1 MGLSERMNPAARILV
16 VGPSWVGDMVMA
28 SVLFQLLRARQPHAR
43 IDVLAP
49 GWSLPLL
56 ARMPEVDQGLEMP
69 VGHGRLGLRVR
80 WRLARSLRGRYDQA
94 IVLPGSLKSTLVPWL
109 AGIARRTGYRGEQ
122 RYGLLNDMRQLR
134 PVELPLMVQ
143 RYAAL
148 ALDVR
153 TPLAADLPAEL
164 PRPRLRVDA
173 GRQAA
178 LLAEFGLDLQRPAVA
193 LLPGAEFGPSK
204 QWPLDYFAEVARAL
218 LAQGYAV
225 WVLGS
230 ARDAEAGRSI
240 AGQAPG
246 TRDLCGCTRLEDAVD
261 LLAATSGCISN
272 DSGLMHVAA
281 ALDVPLVA
289 LFGSTSPEHTPP
301 LSDRAQV
308 LRLGLDCSPCFQRNC
323 PLGHHRCLREIR
335 PAQVLAAL
343 TPALATA

>member
-1 MGLSERMNPAARILV
+1 MKAPANILV

-28 SVLFQLLRARQPHAR
+28 SVLFQLLRARQPQAR

-56 ARMPEVDQGLEMP
+56 ARMPEVNHGIEMP
-69 VGHGRLGLRVR
+69 VGHGRLGLRTR
-80 WRLARSLRGRYDQA
+80 WQLARSLRGRYDQA
-94 IVLPGSLKSTLVPWL
+94 IVLPGSLKSALVPWL

-122 RYGLLNDMRQLR
+122 RYGLINDMRQLR
-134 PVELPLMVQ
+134 PAELPLMVQ

-153 TPLAADLPAEL
+153 APAATDLPVDL
-164 PRPRLRVDA
+164 PRPRLRVDRA
-173 GRQAA
+173 RQAA
-178 LLAEFGLDLQRPAVA
+178 LRAELGLDARRPAVA

-204 QWPLDYFAEVARAL
+204 QWPLAHYAAAARSL
-218 LAQGYAV
+218 LAQGLAV

-230 ARDAEAGRSI
+230 PKDAEAGRLV
-240 AGQAPG
+240 AEQAPG
-246 TRDLCGCTRLEDAVD
+246 AIDLCGRTRLEDAVD
-261 LLAATSGCISN
+261 LLAAASGCISN

-301 LSDRAQV
+301 LSPAAQV
-308 LRLGLDCSPCFQRNC
+308 LRLGLDCAPCFQRTC
-323 PLGHHRCLREIR
+323 PLGHHRCLRDIS

-343 TPALATA
+343 APALPALSAALA

>member
-1 MGLSERMNPAARILV
+1 MKAPANILV

-28 SVLFQLLRARQPHAR
+28 SVLFQLLRARQPQAR

-56 ARMPEVDQGLEMP
+56 ARMPEVNQGIEMP
-69 VGHGRLGLRVR
+69 VGHGRLGLRTR
-80 WRLARSLRGRYDQA
+80 WQLARSLRGRYDQA
-94 IVLPGSLKSTLVPWL
+94 IVLPGSLKSALVPWL

-134 PVELPLMVQ
+134 PAELPLMVQ

-153 TPLAADLPAEL
+153 APVAADLPAEL
-164 PRPRLRVDA
+164 PRPRLRVERA
-173 GRQAA
+173 RQAA
-178 LLAEFGLDLQRPAVA
+178 LRADLGLDARQPAVA

-204 QWPLDYFAEVARAL
+204 QWPLAHYAAAARSL
-218 LAQGYAV
+218 LAQGHAV

-230 ARDAEAGRSI
+230 PKDAEAGRLI
-240 AGQAPG
+240 AEQAPG
-246 TRDLCGCTRLEDAVD
+246 TIDLCGRTRLEDAVD
-261 LLAATSGCISN
+261 LLAAASGCISN

-301 LSDRAQV
+301 LSPAAQV
-308 LRLGLDCSPCFQRNC
+308 LRLGLDCAPCFQRTC
-323 PLGHHRCLREIR
+323 PLGHHRCLRDIS

-343 TPALATA
+343 APALPALPA

>member
-1 MGLSERMNPAARILV
+1 MKAPANILV

-28 SVLFQLLRARQPHAR
+28 SVLFQLLRARQPQAR

-56 ARMPEVDQGLEMP
+56 ARMPEVNHGIEMP
-69 VGHGRLGLRVR
+69 VGHGRLGLRTR
-80 WRLARSLRGRYDQA
+80 WQLARSLRGRYDQA
-94 IVLPGSLKSTLVPWL
+94 IVLPGSLKSALVPWL

-122 RYGLLNDMRQLR
+122 RYGLLNDMRRLR
-134 PVELPLMVQ
+134 PEALPLMVQ

-153 TPLAADLPAEL
+153 TPAATDLPVDL
-164 PRPRLRVDA
+164 PRPRLRVDRA
-173 GRQAA
+173 RQAA
-178 LLAEFGLDLQRPAVA
+178 LRADLGLDARRPAVA

-204 QWPLDYFAEVARAL
+204 QWPLAHYAAAARSL
-218 LAQGYAV
+218 LAQGLAV

-230 ARDAEAGRSI
+230 PKDAEAGRLV
-240 AGQAPG
+240 AEQAPG
-246 TRDLCGCTRLEDAVD
+246 AIDLCGRTRLEDAVD
-261 LLAATSGCISN
+261 LLAAASGCISN

-301 LSDRAQV
+301 LSPAAQV
-308 LRLGLDCSPCFQRNC
+308 LRLGLDCAPCFQRTC
-323 PLGHHRCLREIR
+323 PLGHHRCLRDIS

-343 TPALATA
+343 APALPALSAALA

>member
-1 MGLSERMNPAARILV
+1 MKAPANILV

-28 SVLFQLLRARQPHAR
+28 SVLFQQLRARQPQAR

-56 ARMPEVDQGLEMP
+56 ARMPEVNHGIEMP
-69 VGHGRLGLRVR
+69 VGHGRLGLRTR
-80 WRLARSLRGRYDQA
+80 WQLARSLRGRYDQA
-94 IVLPGSLKSTLVPWL
+94 IVLPGSLKSALVPWL

-134 PVELPLMVQ
+134 PAELPLMVQ

-153 TPLAADLPAEL
+153 APVAADLPAEL
-164 PRPRLRVDA
+164 PRPRLRVDRA
-173 GRQAA
+173 RQAA
-178 LLAEFGLDLQRPAVA
+178 LRADLGLDARQPAVA

-204 QWPLDYFAEVARAL
+204 QWPLAHYAAAARSL
-218 LAQGYAV
+218 LALGHAV

-230 ARDAEAGRSI
+230 PKDAEAGRLI
-240 AGQAPG
+240 AEQAPG
-246 TRDLCGCTRLEDAVD
+246 TIDLCGRTRLEDAVD
-261 LLAATSGCISN
+261 LLAAASGCISN

-301 LSDRAQV
+301 LSPAAQV
-308 LRLGLDCSPCFQRNC
+308 LRLGLDCAPCFQRTC
-323 PLGHHRCLREIR
+323 PLGHHRCLRDIS

-343 TPALATA
+343 APALPALSAVPA

>member
-1 MGLSERMNPAARILV
+1 MKAPANILL

-28 SVLFQLLRARQPHAR
+28 SVLFQLLRARQPQAR

-56 ARMPEVDQGLEMP
+56 ARMPEVNQGIEMP
-69 VGHGRLGLRVR
+69 VGHGRLGLRTR
-80 WRLARSLRGRYDQA
+80 WQLARSLRGRYDQA
-94 IVLPGSLKSTLVPWL
+94 IVLPGSLKSALVPWL

-134 PVELPLMVQ
+134 PAELPLMVQ

-153 TPLAADLPAEL
+153 APVAADLPAEL
-164 PRPRLRVDA
+164 PRPRLRVERA
-173 GRQAA
+173 RQAA
-178 LLAEFGLDLQRPAVA
+178 LRADLGLDARRPAVA

-204 QWPLDYFAEVARAL
+204 QWPLAHYAAAARSL
-218 LAQGYAV
+218 LAQGHAV

-230 ARDAEAGRSI
+230 PKDAEAGRLI
-240 AGQAPG
+240 AEQAPG
-246 TRDLCGCTRLEDAVD
+246 TIDLCGRTRLEDAVD
-261 LLAATSGCISN
+261 LLAAASGCISN

-301 LSDRAQV
+301 LSPAAQV
-308 LRLGLDCSPCFQRNC
+308 LRLGLDCAPCFQRTC
-323 PLGHHRCLREIR
+323 PLGHHRCLRDIS

-343 TPALATA
+343 APALPALPA

>member
-1 MGLSERMNPAARILV
+1 MKAPANILV

-28 SVLFQLLRARQPHAR
+28 SVLFQQLRARQPQAR

-56 ARMPEVDQGLEMP
+56 ARMPEVNHGIEMP
-69 VGHGRLGLRVR
+69 VGHGRLGLRTR
-80 WRLARSLRGRYDQA
+80 WQLARSLRGRYDQA
-94 IVLPGSLKSTLVPWL
+94 IVLPGSLKSALVPWL

-134 PVELPLMVQ
+134 PAELPLMVQ

-153 TPLAADLPAEL
+153 APVAADLPAEL
-164 PRPRLRVDA
+164 PRPRLRVDRA
-173 GRQAA
+173 RQAA
-178 LLAEFGLDLQRPAVA
+178 LRADLGLDARQPAVA

-204 QWPLDYFAEVARAL
+204 QWPLAHYAAAARSL
-218 LAQGYAV
+218 LALGHAV

-230 ARDAEAGRSI
+230 PKDAEAGRLI
-240 AGQAPG
+240 AEQAPG
-246 TRDLCGCTRLEDAVD
+246 TIDLCGRTRLEDAVD
-261 LLAATSGCISN
+261 LLAAASGCISN

-301 LSDRAQV
+301 LSPAAQV
-308 LRLGLDCSPCFQRNC
+308 LRLGLDCAPCFQRTC
-323 PLGHHRCLREIR
+323 PLGHHRCLRDIS

-343 TPALATA
+343 APALPALSTVPA

>member
-1 MGLSERMNPAARILV
+1 MKAPANILV

-28 SVLFQLLRARQPHAR
+28 SVLFQLLRARQPQAR

-56 ARMPEVDQGLEMP
+56 ARMPEVNQGIEMP
-69 VGHGRLGLRVR
+69 VGHGRLGLRTR
-80 WRLARSLRGRYDQA
+80 WQLARSLRGRYDQA
-94 IVLPGSLKSTLVPWL
+94 IVLPGSLKSALVPWL

-134 PVELPLMVQ
+134 PAELPLMVQ
-143 RYAAL
+143 RYAGL

-153 TPLAADLPAEL
+153 APVAADLPAEL
-164 PRPRLRVDA
+164 PRPRLRVDRA
-173 GRQAA
+173 RQATLRA
-178 LLAEFGLDLQRPAVA
+178 DLGLDPRQPAVA

-204 QWPLDYFAEVARAL
+204 QWPLAHYAAAARSL
-218 LAQGYAV
+218 LALGHAV

-230 ARDAEAGRSI
+230 PKDAEAGRLI
-240 AGQAPG
+240 AEQAPG
-246 TRDLCGCTRLEDAVD
+246 TIDLCGRTRLEDAVD
-261 LLAATSGCISN
+261 LLAAASGCISN

-301 LSDRAQV
+301 LSPAAQV
-308 LRLGLDCSPCFQRNC
+308 LRLGLDCAPCFQRTC
-323 PLGHHRCLREIR
+323 PLGHHRCLRDIS

-343 TPALATA
+343 APALPALPA

>member
-1 MGLSERMNPAARILV
+1 MKAPANILV

-28 SVLFQLLRARQPHAR
+28 SVLFQLLRARQPQAR

-56 ARMPEVDQGLEMP
+56 ARMPEVNHGIEMP
-69 VGHGRLGLRVR
+69 VGHGRLGLRTR
-80 WRLARSLRGRYDQA
+80 WQLARSLRGRYDQA
-94 IVLPGSLKSTLVPWL
+94 IVLPGSLKSALVPWL

-134 PVELPLMVQ
+134 PAELPLMVQ

-153 TPLAADLPAEL
+153 APVAADLPAEL
-164 PRPRLRVDA
+164 PRPRLRVDRA
-173 GRQAA
+173 RQAA
-178 LLAEFGLDLQRPAVA
+178 LRADLGLDARQPAVA

-204 QWPLDYFAEVARAL
+204 QWPLAHYAAAARSL
-218 LAQGYAV
+218 LALGHAV

-230 ARDAEAGRSI
+230 PKDAEAGRLI
-240 AGQAPG
+240 AEQAPG
-246 TRDLCGCTRLEDAVD
+246 TIDLCGRTRLEDAVD
-261 LLAATSGCISN
+261 LLAAASGCISN

-301 LSDRAQV
+301 LSPAAQV
-308 LRLGLDCSPCFQRNC
+308 LRLGLDCAPCFQRTC
-323 PLGHHRCLREIR
+323 PLGHHRCLRDIS

-343 TPALATA
+343 APALPALSTVPA

>member
-1 MGLSERMNPAARILV
+1 MKAPANILV

-28 SVLFQLLRARQPHAR
+28 SVLFQLLRARQPQAR

-56 ARMPEVDQGLEMP
+56 ARMPEVNQGIEMP
-69 VGHGRLGLRVR
+69 VGHGRLGLRTR
-80 WRLARSLRGRYDQA
+80 WQLARSLRGRYDQA
-94 IVLPGSLKSTLVPWL
+94 IVLPGSLKSALVPWL

-153 TPLAADLPAEL
+153 APVAADLPAEL
-164 PRPRLRVDA
+164 PRPRLRVDRA
-173 GRQAA
+173 RQAA
-178 LLAEFGLDLQRPAVA
+178 LRTDLGLDARQPAVA

-204 QWPLDYFAEVARAL
+204 QWPLAHYAAAARSL
-218 LAQGYAV
+218 LALGHAV

-230 ARDAEAGRSI
+230 PKDAEAGRLI
-240 AGQAPG
+240 AEQAPG
-246 TRDLCGCTRLEDAVD
+246 TIDLCGRTRLEDAVD
-261 LLAATSGCISN
+261 LLAAASGCISN

-301 LSDRAQV
+301 LSPAAQV
-308 LRLGLDCSPCFQRNC
+308 LRLGLDCAPCFQRTC
-323 PLGHHRCLREIR
+323 PLGHHRCLRDIS

-343 TPALATA
+343 APALPALPA

>member
-1 MGLSERMNPAARILV
+1 MKAPASILV
-16 VGPSWVGDMVMA
+16 IGPSWVGDMVMA
-28 SVLFQLLRARQPHAR
+28 SVLFQLLRARQPQAR

-56 ARMPEVDQGLEMP
+56 ARMPEVTQGIDMP
-69 VGHGRLGLRVR
+69 VGHGRLGLRTR
-80 WRLARSLRGRYDQA
+80 WQLARSLRGRYDQA
-94 IVLPGSLKSTLVPWL
+94 IVLPGSLKSALVPWL

-153 TPLAADLPAEL
+153 APAATDLPADL
-164 PRPRLRVDA
+164 PRPRLRVDRA
-173 GRQAA
+173 RQAA
-178 LLAEFGLDLQRPAVA
+178 LLADLGLDPSRPAVA

-204 QWPLDYFAEVARAL
+204 QWPLAHYAAAARSL
-218 LAQGYAV
+218 LAQGRAV

-230 ARDAEAGRSI
+230 PKDAEAGRQI
-240 AGQAPG
+240 AQQAPG
-246 TRDLCGCTRLEDAVD
+246 AIDLCGRTRLEDAVD
-261 LLAATSGCISN
+261 LLAAASGCISN

-301 LSDRAQV
+301 TSARARV
-308 LRLGLDCSPCFQRNC
+308 LRLGLDCSPCFQRRC
-323 PLGHHRCLREIR
+323 PLGHTRCLVDLDPPR
-335 PAQVLAAL
+335 VLAVL
-343 TPALATA
+343 DATLDPR

>member
-1 MGLSERMNPAARILV
+1 MKAPANILV

-28 SVLFQLLRARQPHAR
+28 SVLFQLLRARQPQAR

-56 ARMPEVDQGLEMP
+56 ARMPEVNQGIEMP
-69 VGHGRLGLRVR
+69 VGHGRLGLRTR
-80 WRLARSLRGRYDQA
+80 WQLARSLRGRYDQA
-94 IVLPGSLKSTLVPWL
+94 IVLPGSLKSALVPWL

-134 PVELPLMVQ
+134 PAELPLMVQ
-143 RYAAL
+143 RYAGL

-153 TPLAADLPAEL
+153 APVAADLPAEL
-164 PRPRLRVDA
+164 PRPRLRVDRA
-173 GRQAA
+173 RQATLRA
-178 LLAEFGLDLQRPAVA
+178 DLGLDARRPAVA

-204 QWPLDYFAEVARAL
+204 QWPLAHYAAAARSL
-218 LAQGYAV
+218 LALGHAV

-230 ARDAEAGRSI
+230 PKDAEAGRLI
-240 AGQAPG
+240 AEQAPG
-246 TRDLCGCTRLEDAVD
+246 TIDLCGRTRLEDAVD
-261 LLAATSGCISN
+261 LLAAASGCISN

-301 LSDRAQV
+301 LSPAAQV
-308 LRLGLDCSPCFQRNC
+308 LRLGLDCAPCFQRTC
-323 PLGHHRCLREIR
+323 PLGHHRCLRDIS

-343 TPALATA
+343 APALPALPA

>member
-1 MGLSERMNPAARILV
+1 MKAPANILV

-28 SVLFQLLRARQPHAR
+28 SVLFQLLRARQPQAR

-56 ARMPEVDQGLEMP
+56 ARMPEVNQGIEMP
-69 VGHGRLGLRVR
+69 VGHGRLGLRTR
-80 WRLARSLRGRYDQA
+80 WQLARSLRGRYDQA
-94 IVLPGSLKSTLVPWL
+94 IVLPGSLKSALVPWL

-153 TPLAADLPAEL
+153 APVAADLPAEL
-164 PRPRLRVDA
+164 PRPRLRVDRA
-173 GRQAA
+173 RQAA
-178 LLAEFGLDLQRPAVA
+178 LRTDLGLDARQPAVA

-204 QWPLDYFAEVARAL
+204 QWPLAHYAAAARSL
-218 LAQGYAV
+218 LALGHAV

-230 ARDAEAGRSI
+230 PKDAEAGRLV
-240 AGQAPG
+240 AEQAPG
-246 TRDLCGCTRLEDAVD
+246 AIDLCGRTRLEDAVD
-261 LLAATSGCISN
+261 LLAAASGCISN

-301 LSDRAQV
+301 LSPAAQV
-308 LRLGLDCSPCFQRNC
+308 LRLGLDCAPCFQRTC
-323 PLGHHRCLREIR
+323 PLGHHRCLRDIS

-343 TPALATA
+343 APALPALSAALA

>member
-1 MGLSERMNPAARILV
+1 MKAPVNILV

-28 SVLFQLLRARQPHAR
+28 SVLFQLLRVRQPQAR

-56 ARMPEVDQGLEMP
+56 ARMPEVNQGIEMP
-69 VGHGRLGLRVR
+69 VGHGRLGLRKR

-94 IVLPGSLKSTLVPWL
+94 IVLPGSLKSALVPWL
-109 AGIARRTGYRGEQ
+109 AGISRRTGYRGEQ

-134 PVELPLMVQ
+134 PAELPLMVQ

-153 TPLAADLPAEL
+153 APAPTDLPADL
-164 PRPRLRVDA
+164 PRPRLRVDRA
-173 GRQAA
+173 RQAA
-178 LLAEFGLDLQRPAVA
+178 LRTDLGLDARRPAVA

-204 QWPLDYFAEVARAL
+204 QWPLAHYAAAARSL
-218 LAQGYAV
+218 LAQGHAV

-230 ARDAEAGRSI
+230 PKDAEAGRLI
-240 AGQAPG
+240 AEQAPG
-246 TRDLCGCTRLEDAVD
+246 AIDLCGRTRLEDAVD
-261 LLAATSGCISN
+261 LLAAASGCISN

-301 LSDRAQV
+301 LSPAAQV
-308 LRLGLDCSPCFQRNC
+308 LRLGLDCAPCFQRTC
-323 PLGHHRCLREIR
+323 PLGHHRCLRDIS

-343 TPALATA
+343 APALPALSA

>member
-1 MGLSERMNPAARILV
+1 
-16 VGPSWVGDMVMA
+16 MVMA
-28 SVLFQLLRARQPHAR
+28 SVLFQLLRARQPQAR

-56 ARMPEVDQGLEMP
+56 ARMPEVNQGIEMP
-69 VGHGRLGLRVR
+69 VGHGRLGLRTR
-80 WRLARSLRGRYDQA
+80 WQLARSLRGRYDQA
-94 IVLPGSLKSTLVPWL
+94 IVLPGSLKSALVPWL

-134 PVELPLMVQ
+134 PAELPLMVQ

-153 TPLAADLPAEL
+153 APVAADLPAEL
-164 PRPRLRVDA
+164 PRPRLRVERA
-173 GRQAA
+173 RQAA
-178 LLAEFGLDLQRPAVA
+178 LRADLGLDARQPAVA

-204 QWPLDYFAEVARAL
+204 QWPLAHYAAAARSL
-218 LAQGYAV
+218 LAQGHAV

-230 ARDAEAGRSI
+230 PKDAEAGRLI
-240 AGQAPG
+240 AEQAPG
-246 TRDLCGCTRLEDAVD
+246 TIDLCGRTRLEDAVG
-261 LLAATSGCISN
+261 LLAAASGCISN

-301 LSDRAQV
+301 LSPAAQV
-308 LRLGLDCSPCFQRNC
+308 LRLGLDCAPCFQRTC
-323 PLGHHRCLREIR
+323 PLGHHRCLRDIS

-343 TPALATA
+343 APALPALSTVPA

>member
-1 MGLSERMNPAARILV
+1 MKAPANILV

-28 SVLFQLLRARQPHAR
+28 SVLFQLLRARQPQAR

-56 ARMPEVDQGLEMP
+56 ARMPEVNQGIEMP
-69 VGHGRLGLRVR
+69 VGHGRLGLRTR
-80 WRLARSLRGRYDQA
+80 WQLARSLRGRYDQA
-94 IVLPGSLKSTLVPWL
+94 IVLPGSLKSALVPWL

-134 PVELPLMVQ
+134 PAELPLMVQ

-153 TPLAADLPAEL
+153 APVAADLPAEL
-164 PRPRLRVDA
+164 PRPRLRVDRA
-173 GRQAA
+173 RQAA
-178 LLAEFGLDLQRPAVA
+178 LRADLGLDARQPAVA

-204 QWPLDYFAEVARAL
+204 QWPLAHYAAAARSL
-218 LAQGYAV
+218 LALGHAV

-230 ARDAEAGRSI
+230 PKDAEAGRLI
-240 AGQAPG
+240 AEQAPG
-246 TRDLCGCTRLEDAVD
+246 TIDLCGRTRLEDAVD
-261 LLAATSGCISN
+261 LLAAASGCISN

-301 LSDRAQV
+301 LSPSAQV
-308 LRLGLDCSPCFQRNC
+308 LRLGLDCAPCFQRTC
-323 PLGHHRCLREIR
+323 PLGHHRCLRDIS

-343 TPALATA
+343 APALPALPA

>member
-1 MGLSERMNPAARILV
+1 MKAPANILV

-28 SVLFQLLRARQPHAR
+28 SVLFQLLRARHPQAR
-43 IDVLAP
+43 IVVLAP

-56 ARMPEVDQGLEMP
+56 ARMPEVNHGIEMP
-69 VGHGRLGLRVR
+69 VGHGRLGLRTR
-80 WRLARSLRGRYDQA
+80 WQLARSLRGRYDQA
-94 IVLPGSLKSTLVPWL
+94 IVLPGSLKSALVPWL

-134 PVELPLMVQ
+134 PAELPLMVQ

-153 TPLAADLPAEL
+153 APVAADLPAEL
-164 PRPRLRVDA
+164 PRPRLRVDRA
-173 GRQAA
+173 RQAA
-178 LLAEFGLDLQRPAVA
+178 LRTNLGLDARQPAVA

-204 QWPLDYFAEVARAL
+204 QWPLAHYAAAARSL
-218 LAQGYAV
+218 LALGHAV

-230 ARDAEAGRSI
+230 PKDAEAGRLI
-240 AGQAPG
+240 AEQAPG
-246 TRDLCGCTRLEDAVD
+246 TIDLCGRTRLEDAVD
-261 LLAATSGCISN
+261 LLAAASGCISN

-301 LSDRAQV
+301 LSPAAQV
-308 LRLGLDCSPCFQRNC
+308 LRLGLDCAPCFQRTC
-323 PLGHHRCLREIR
+323 PLGHHRCLRDIS

-343 TPALATA
+343 APALPALSAVPA

>member
-1 MGLSERMNPAARILV
+1 MKAPANILV

-28 SVLFQLLRARQPHAR
+28 SVLFQLLRARQPQAR

-56 ARMPEVDQGLEMP
+56 ARMPEVNQGIEMP
-69 VGHGRLGLRVR
+69 VGHGRLGLRTR
-80 WRLARSLRGRYDQA
+80 WQLARSLRGRYDQA
-94 IVLPGSLKSTLVPWL
+94 IVLPGSLKSALVPWL

-134 PVELPLMVQ
+134 PAELPLMVQ

-153 TPLAADLPAEL
+153 APVAADLPAEL
-164 PRPRLRVDA
+164 PRPRLRVERA
-173 GRQAA
+173 RQAA
-178 LLAEFGLDLQRPAVA
+178 LRADLGLDARRPAVA

-204 QWPLDYFAEVARAL
+204 QWPLAHYAAAARSL
-218 LAQGYAV
+218 LAQGHAV

-230 ARDAEAGRSI
+230 PKDAEAGRLI
-240 AGQAPG
+240 AEQAPG
-246 TRDLCGCTRLEDAVD
+246 TIDLCGRTRLEDAVD
-261 LLAATSGCISN
+261 LLAAASGCISN

-301 LSDRAQV
+301 LSPAAQV
-308 LRLGLDCSPCFQRNC
+308 LRLGLDCAPCFQRTC
-323 PLGHHRCLREIR
+323 PLGHHRCLRDIS

-343 TPALATA
+343 APALPALPA

>member
-1 MGLSERMNPAARILV
+1 MKAPANILV

-28 SVLFQLLRARQPHAR
+28 SVLFQQLRARQPQAR

-56 ARMPEVDQGLEMP
+56 ARMPEVNHGIEMP
-69 VGHGRLGLRVR
+69 VGHGRLGLRTR
-80 WRLARSLRGRYDQA
+80 WQLARSLRGRYDQA
-94 IVLPGSLKSTLVPWL
+94 IVLPGSLKSALVPWL

-134 PVELPLMVQ
+134 PAELPLMVQ

-153 TPLAADLPAEL
+153 APVAADLPAEL
-164 PRPRLRVDA
+164 PRPRLRVDRA
-173 GRQAA
+173 RQAA
-178 LLAEFGLDLQRPAVA
+178 LRTNLGLDARQPAVA

-204 QWPLDYFAEVARAL
+204 QWPLAHYAAAARSL
-218 LAQGYAV
+218 LALGHAV

-230 ARDAEAGRSI
+230 PKDAEAGRLI
-240 AGQAPG
+240 AEQAPG
-246 TRDLCGCTRLEDAVD
+246 TIDLCGRTRLEDAVD
-261 LLAATSGCISN
+261 LLAAASGCISN

-301 LSDRAQV
+301 LSPAAQV
-308 LRLGLDCSPCFQRNC
+308 LRLGLDCAPCFQRTC
-323 PLGHHRCLREIR
+323 PLGHHRCLRDIS

-343 TPALATA
+343 APALPALSAVPA

>member
-1 MGLSERMNPAARILV
+1 MKAPANILL

-28 SVLFQLLRARQPHAR
+28 SVLFQLLRARQPQAR

-56 ARMPEVDQGLEMP
+56 ARMPEVNQGIEMP
-69 VGHGRLGLRVR
+69 VGHGRLGLRTR
-80 WRLARSLRGRYDQA
+80 WQLARSLRGRYDQA
-94 IVLPGSLKSTLVPWL
+94 IVLPGSLKSALVPWL

-134 PVELPLMVQ
+134 PAELPLMVQ

-153 TPLAADLPAEL
+153 APVAADLPAEL
-164 PRPRLRVDA
+164 PRPRLRVERA
-173 GRQAA
+173 RQAA
-178 LLAEFGLDLQRPAVA
+178 LRADLGLDARRPAVA

-204 QWPLDYFAEVARAL
+204 QWPLAHYVAAARSL
-218 LAQGYAV
+218 LAQGHAV

-230 ARDAEAGRSI
+230 PKDAEAGRLI
-240 AGQAPG
+240 AEQAPG
-246 TRDLCGCTRLEDAVD
+246 TIDLCGRTRLEDAVD
-261 LLAATSGCISN
+261 LLAAASGCISN

-301 LSDRAQV
+301 LSPAAQV
-308 LRLGLDCSPCFQRNC
+308 LRLGLDCAPCFQRTC
-323 PLGHHRCLREIR
+323 PLGHHRCLRDIS

-343 TPALATA
+343 APALPALPA

>member
-1 MGLSERMNPAARILV
+1 MKAPANILV

-28 SVLFQLLRARQPHAR
+28 SVLFQLLRARQPQAR

-56 ARMPEVDQGLEMP
+56 ARMPEVNHGIEMP
-69 VGHGRLGLRVR
+69 VGHGRLGLRTR
-80 WRLARSLRGRYDQA
+80 WQLARSLRGRYDQA
-94 IVLPGSLKSTLVPWL
+94 IVLPGSLKSALVPWL

-134 PVELPLMVQ
+134 PAELPLMVQ

-153 TPLAADLPAEL
+153 APVAADLPAEL
-164 PRPRLRVDA
+164 PRPRLRVDRA
-173 GRQAA
+173 RQAA
-178 LLAEFGLDLQRPAVA
+178 LRTNLGLDARQPAVA

-204 QWPLDYFAEVARAL
+204 QWPLAHYAAAARSL
-218 LAQGYAV
+218 LALGHAV

-230 ARDAEAGRSI
+230 PKDAEAGRLI
-240 AGQAPG
+240 AEQAPG
-246 TRDLCGCTRLEDAVD
+246 TIDLCGRTRLEDAVD
-261 LLAATSGCISN
+261 LLAAASGCISN

-301 LSDRAQV
+301 LSPAAQV
-308 LRLGLDCSPCFQRNC
+308 LRLGLDCAPCFQRTC
-323 PLGHHRCLREIR
+323 PLGHHRCLRDIS

-343 TPALATA
+343 APALPALSAVPA

>member
-1 MGLSERMNPAARILV
+1 MNPSQRILV

-28 SVLFQLLRARQPHAR
+28 SVLFQLLRARQPQAR

-56 ARMPEVDQGLEMP
+56 ARMPEVNQGIEMP
-69 VGHGRLGLRVR
+69 VGHGQLGLRTR

-94 IVLPGSLKSTLVPWL
+94 IVLPGSLKSALVPWL

-134 PVELPLMVQ
+134 PAELPLMVQ

-153 TPLAADLPAEL
+153 APAATDLPADL
-164 PRPRLRVDA
+164 PRPRLRVDRA
-173 GRQAA
+173 RQAA
-178 LLAEFGLDLQRPAVA
+178 LRADLGLDARRPAVA

-204 QWPLDYFAEVARAL
+204 QWPLAHYAAAARSL
-218 LAQGYAV
+218 LAQGHAI

-230 ARDAEAGRSI
+230 PKDAEAGRLI
-240 AGQAPG
+240 AEQAPG
-246 TRDLCGCTRLEDAVD
+246 AIDLCGRTRLEDAVD
-261 LLAATSGCISN
+261 LLAAASGCISN

-281 ALDVPLVA
+281 ALDLPLVA

-301 LSDRAQV
+301 LSPAAQV
-308 LRLGLDCSPCFQRNC
+308 LRLGLDCSPCFQRTC
-323 PLGHHRCLREIR
+323 PLGHHRCLRDIS
-335 PAQVLAAL
+335 PAHVLAAL
-343 TPALATA
+343 ASALPSLPA

>member
-1 MGLSERMNPAARILV
+1 MKAPANILV

-28 SVLFQLLRARQPHAR
+28 SVLFQLLRARQPQAR

-56 ARMPEVDQGLEMP
+56 ARMPEVNQGIEMP
-69 VGHGRLGLRVR
+69 VGHGRLGLRTR
-80 WRLARSLRGRYDQA
+80 WQLARSLRGRYDQA
-94 IVLPGSLKSTLVPWL
+94 IVLPGSLKSALVPWL

-134 PVELPLMVQ
+134 PAELPLMVQ

-153 TPLAADLPAEL
+153 APVAADLPAEL
-164 PRPRLRVDA
+164 PRPRLRVERA
-173 GRQAA
+173 RQAA
-178 LLAEFGLDLQRPAVA
+178 LRADLGLDARQPAVA

-204 QWPLDYFAEVARAL
+204 QWPLAHYAAAARSL
-218 LAQGYAV
+218 LAQGHAV

-230 ARDAEAGRSI
+230 PKDAEAGRLI
-240 AGQAPG
+240 AEQAPG
-246 TRDLCGCTRLEDAVD
+246 TIDLCGRTRLEDAVD
-261 LLAATSGCISN
+261 LLAAASGCISN

-301 LSDRAQV
+301 LSPAAQV
-308 LRLGLDCSPCFQRNC
+308 LRLGLDCAPCFQRTC
-323 PLGHHRCLREIR
+323 PLGHHRCLRDIS

-343 TPALATA
+343 APALPALSTVPA

>member
-1 MGLSERMNPAARILV
+1 MKAPANILV

-28 SVLFQLLRARQPHAR
+28 SVLFQLLRARQPQAR

-56 ARMPEVDQGLEMP
+56 ARMPEVNQGIEMP
-69 VGHGRLGLRVR
+69 VGHGRLGLRTR
-80 WRLARSLRGRYDQA
+80 WQLARSLRGRYDQA
-94 IVLPGSLKSTLVPWL
+94 IVLPGSLKSALVPWL

-153 TPLAADLPAEL
+153 APVAADLPAEL
-164 PRPRLRVDA
+164 PRPRLRVDRA
-173 GRQAA
+173 RQAA
-178 LLAEFGLDLQRPAVA
+178 LRTDLGLDARQPAVA

-204 QWPLDYFAEVARAL
+204 QWPLAHYAAAARSL
-218 LAQGYAV
+218 LALGHAV

-230 ARDAEAGRSI
+230 PKDAEAGRLI
-240 AGQAPG
+240 AEQAPG
-246 TRDLCGCTRLEDAVD
+246 AIDLCGRTRLEDAVD
-261 LLAATSGCISN
+261 LLAAASGCISN

-301 LSDRAQV
+301 LSPAAQV
-308 LRLGLDCSPCFQRNC
+308 LRLGLDCAPCFQRTC
-323 PLGHHRCLREIR
+323 PLGHHRCLRDIS

-343 TPALATA
+343 APALPALSAALA

>member
-1 MGLSERMNPAARILV
+1 MKAPANILV

-28 SVLFQLLRARQPHAR
+28 SVLFQLLRARQPQAR

-56 ARMPEVDQGLEMP
+56 ARMPEVNQGIEMP
-69 VGHGRLGLRVR
+69 VGHGRLGLRTR
-80 WRLARSLRGRYDQA
+80 WQLARSLRGRYDQA
-94 IVLPGSLKSTLVPWL
+94 IVLPGSLKSALVPWL

-122 RYGLLNDMRQLR
+122 RYGLINDMRQLR
-134 PVELPLMVQ
+134 PAELPLMVQ

-153 TPLAADLPAEL
+153 APVAADLPAEL
-164 PRPRLRVDA
+164 PRPRLRVDRA
-173 GRQAA
+173 RQATLRA
-178 LLAEFGLDLQRPAVA
+178 DLGLDPRQPAVA

-204 QWPLDYFAEVARAL
+204 QWPLAHYAAAARSL
-218 LAQGYAV
+218 LALGHAV

-230 ARDAEAGRSI
+230 PKDAEAGRLI
-240 AGQAPG
+240 AEQAPG
-246 TRDLCGCTRLEDAVD
+246 TIDLCGRTRLEDAVD
-261 LLAATSGCISN
+261 LLAAASGCISN

-301 LSDRAQV
+301 LSPAAQV
-308 LRLGLDCSPCFQRNC
+308 LRLGLDCAPCFQRTC
-323 PLGHHRCLREIR
+323 PLGHHRCLRDIS

-343 TPALATA
+343 APALPALPA

>member
-1 MGLSERMNPAARILV
+1 MSRPARILV

-56 ARMPEVDQGLEMP
+56 ARMPEVHQGIEMP
-69 VGHGRLGLRVR
+69 VGHGRLALGTR
-80 WRLARSLRGRYDQA
+80 WRLARSLRGHYDQA
-94 IVLPGSLKSTLVPWL
+94 IVLPGSLKSALVPWL

-122 RYGLLNDMRQLR
+122 RYGLLNDMRLLR
-134 PVELPLMVQ
+134 PAELPLMVQ

-153 TPLAADLPAEL
+153 APVATDLPADL
-164 PRPRLRVDA
+164 PRPRLRVDRA
-173 GRQAA
+173 RQAA
-178 LLAEFGLDLQRPAVA
+178 LLADLGLEARRPAVA

-204 QWPLDYFAEVARAL
+204 QWPLAHYAAAARSL
-218 LAQGYAV
+218 LAQGRAV
-225 WVLGS
+225 WLLGS
-230 ARDAEAGRSI
+230 PKDAAAGRQI
-240 AGQAPG
+240 AEQAPG
-246 TRDLCGCTRLEDAVD
+246 AVDLCGRTRLEDAVD
-261 LLAATSGCISN
+261 LLAAASGCISN

-301 LSDRAQV
+301 ASTRAQV
-308 LRLGLDCSPCFQRNC
+308 LRLGLDCSPCFQRRC
-323 PLGHHRCLREIR
+323 PLGHTRCLADLA
-335 PAQVLAAL
+335 PPQVLAAL
-343 TPALATA
+343 EATLDQP